1 MRFPVIAL
9 LKYAGSGFVAFQVAR
24 WMVPP
29 GGVATIFAALGMG
42 ALVYAALVLLL
53 DEPVRAVVRVVW
65 QKVRSRSA

>member
-1 MRFPVIAL
+1 
-9 LKYAGSGFVAFQVAR
+9 
-24 WMVPP
+24 
-29 GGVATIFAALGMG
+29 VATIFAALGMG